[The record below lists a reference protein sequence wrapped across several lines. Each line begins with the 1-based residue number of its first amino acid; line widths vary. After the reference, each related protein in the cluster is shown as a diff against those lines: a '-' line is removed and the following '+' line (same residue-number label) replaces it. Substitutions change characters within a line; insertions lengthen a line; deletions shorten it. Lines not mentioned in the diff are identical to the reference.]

1 MAKNFLD
8 QALSLIGLKPPNA
21 TDYYD
26 PSVYSAEV
34 SKSEVPSKV
43 SNVEQ
48 YQQTRNTIPAKVKQV
63 SSVEK
68 YLAKKQQPEK
78 EKITTETATV
88 EKLTGVAKYLAIKQ
102 QEEQAALANMTGVAR
117 YLYNLKTNN
126 KKTLINKTSLEQKE
140 TPEKLSRV
148 DMYLLAKQQGVK
160 LETNA
165 VNVSRTK
172 PKEVLV
178 ATPNDKVKEEAPKVK
193 EKIIAH
199 AKNEQET
206 RTIEKTTNEIID
218 LSEEAAQ
225 CQAATLKQTQ
235 CSRKTSL
242 ETIEQTINQQ
252 QYKFAVCSQHNKD
265 SFIPF
270 AQFLQQ

>member
-8 QALSLIGLKPPNA
+8 QALSLIGLKSPNA

-26 PSVYSAEV
+26 PSVYRAEV
-34 SKSEVPSKV
+34 RKSEVPSKV
-43 SNVEQ
+43 SNVEH
-48 YQQTRNTIPAKVKQV
+48 YQQKKNAIPAKVKQV

-78 EKITTETATV
+78 EKITTETATA
-88 EKLTGVAKYLAIKQ
+88 ENLTGVAKYLAIKQ
-102 QEEQAALANMTGVAR
+102 QEEQAALANMTGVAK

-126 KKTLINKTSLEQKE
+126 KKTLVNKTSLEQKE
-140 TPEKLSRV
+140 MPEKLSRV
-148 DMYLLAKQQGVK
+148 DMYLRAKQQGVK

-165 VNVSRTK
+165 LNVSEAK
-172 PKEVLV
+172 
-178 ATPNDKVKEEAPKVK
+178 PNDKVKEEAPKVK

-199 AKNEQET
+199 ATNEQET
-206 RTIEKTTNEIID
+206 RTIEKITNEIID
-218 LSEEAAQ
+218 LSEGATQ

-242 ETIEQTINQQ
+242 ETIAQTVNQQ

-270 AQFLQQ
+270 AQFLQEK